1 MGLWLGGSRAF
12 AGAACAER
20 SRATARAV
28 RLAVLAAETALL
40 YALGPAGS
48 LALALAGMLGRWAL
62 VVLAYGSTPMRGDA
76 LAARVVRAASF
87 REFGIA
93 SVTAMA
99 ITLLLVDA
107 VGLLL
112 LFAIAT
118 VTIALRIG
126 VHARH
131 GGVSRPALGAALVLG
146 ELATL
151 ACCAVV
157 ASVSEA
163 MLRA

>member
-1 MGLWLGGSRAF
+1 
-12 AGAACAER
+12 
-20 SRATARAV
+20 
-28 RLAVLAAETALL
+28 
-40 YALGPAGS
+40 
-48 LALALAGMLGRWAL
+48 
-62 VVLAYGSTPMRGDA
+62 
-76 LAARVVRAASF
+76 
-87 REFGIA
+87 
-93 SVTAMA
+93 MA

-157 ASVSEA
+157 ASVSGA